1 MKKPQPPPGK
11 GSVQPGI
18 SIGTYLLH
26 LVGCMV
32 QICIDLGG
40 VRPPGA
46 NRSIPIT
53 FKKSNKTPSPVLTV
67 SLIFKFALTN
77 VLVTWIG

>member
-1 MKKPQPPPGK
+1 
-11 GSVQPGI
+11 
-18 SIGTYLLH
+18 
-26 LVGCMV
+26 MV

-46 NRSIPIT
+46 NRSIPIMS
-53 FKKSNKTPSPVLTV
+53 KKSNKTPSSVLTV